1 MCAQLDIHVGN
12 QSFCVTVCR
21 CVKKLL
27 EKPPIVAPPRVAATA
42 GDGEDEPDDGRKQ
55 DGGGDPGAGSQDDEI
70 VEVAAAPEEITVSFK
85 PEVAVDWTAEDDDS
99 NNALHLAARKGHTAV
114 VRSLLDKDETNLIR
128 ARLVSNM
135 YLL

>member
-1 MCAQLDIHVGN
+1 M
-12 QSFCVTVCR
+12 
-21 CVKKLL
+21 KKLL
-27 EKPPIVAPPRVAATA
+27 EKPPIVAPPRVAAMG
-42 GDGEDEPDDGRKQ
+42 GDGEDEPDGRKR
-55 DGGGDPGAGSQDDEI
+55 DGGGDPGAGSQDHEI
-70 VEVAAAPEEITVSFK
+70 VEAAAAPEEITVTFK